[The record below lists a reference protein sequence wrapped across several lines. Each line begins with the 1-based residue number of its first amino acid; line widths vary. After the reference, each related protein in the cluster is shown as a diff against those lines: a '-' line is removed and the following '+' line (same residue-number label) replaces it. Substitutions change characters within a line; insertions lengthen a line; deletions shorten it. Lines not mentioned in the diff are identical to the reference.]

1 MIIYKGETVMTR
13 RIKAFSVIVILALT
27 MLLSACGG
35 DSDSKL
41 IVGTWS
47 TIAPT
52 EEKITVTFNKDG
64 TLVWTDYLGTATFV
78 TTGRYEFEKSEK
90 YITIYPDK
98 DPNDKMPF
106 NPNEWGFQYTISSDY
121 LTFYKK
127 AYSEEPWYC
136 FKRQA

>member
-1 MIIYKGETVMTR
+1 MTS
-13 RIKAFSVIVILALT
+13 RIKAFSVIVLLALS

-35 DSDSKL
+35 DSDKKL
-41 IVGTWS
+41 IVGTWV
-47 TIAPT
+47 TTAPT
-52 EEKITVTFNKDG
+52 EEKKTVTFNADG
-64 TLVWTDYLGTATFV
+64 TLVWTDYIGGSALV

-106 NPNEWGFQYTISSDY
+106 NPNEWGFQYTITADT
-121 LTFYKK
+121 LTFYKT
-127 AYSEEPWYC
+127 AYREEPWYY

>member
-1 MIIYKGETVMTR
+1 MTKH
-13 RIKAFSVIVILALT
+13 IKAFSVIVILALT

-106 NPNEWGFQYTISSDY
+106 NPNEWGFQYTVSSDY

-127 AYSEEPWYC
+127 AYSEEPWYY
-136 FKRQA
+136 FKKQG